1 MRRYETR
8 VLAGVLAGAMAVAMA
23 GCGTSS
29 STGSSAATTKA
40 AGAAASTTTAAA
52 AGSSTTKAADANGK
66 IQLTFWHSMSEA
78 NGQAVQALVDDF
90 NNSQDEIYV
99 NAEYQGKYDDVK
111 TKMSAALQSGKD
123 QLPDIVQM
131 YDIGTKYMVDSGLVV
146 PVEDMFQTTGY
157 DPNTIM
163 GIVKSYYTVD
173 GKQYSMPLNVST
185 PMLYYNKD
193 AFKKAGLDPE
203 KAPATWEEV
212 KEDAKAIQESGACR
226 YGYAQAIYGWFFEQ
240 EIATLGQ
247 DYGDND
253 NGRSG
258 NVTKVMWNENGSA
271 KKIMDNWM
279 DLINSGYAGNYGQ
292 VTGDTQ
298 TAFFAGQV
306 GMIIESTAILK
317 NAINNSQFE
326 IGTGYLPRFS
336 DAPDDG
342 GVIIGGASLWL
353 MDTGNT
359 EKEQAA
365 WKFLEFTTKAEEQSK
380 FSQGTGYFAIN
391 EKAYDLDDMK
401 SYLAQYPGFET
412 AINQLKDSPV
422 NTHTAGV
429 LSGVAAENRKT
440 FQNYMEE
447 VINGSKTVDEAI
459 TACEKECN
467 DAIAKYNTST
477 GK

>member
-1 MRRYETR
+1 MRKNGTR
-8 VLAGVLAGAMAVAMA
+8 VLAGVLAGTMAAALA
-23 GCGTSS
+23 GCGSGSGS
-29 STGSSAATTKA
+29 STGTSGTTTKA
-40 AGAAASTTTAAA
+40 AAGATTTTVASGASTTK
-52 AGSSTTKAADANGK
+52 SADASGK

-131 YDIGTKYMVDSGLVV
+131 YDIGTKYMVDSGLVI
-146 PVEDMFQTTGY
+146 PVEDMFSTTGY

-203 KAPATWEEV
+203 KAPTTWEEV

-247 DYGDND
+247 DYGDNE

-258 NVTKVMWNENGSA
+258 NVTKVMWNENGAA

-279 DLINSGYAGNYGQ
+279 DLLNSGYAGNYGQ

-306 GMIIESTAILK
+306 GMIIESTAILR

-342 GVIIGGASLWL
+342 GRAV
-353 MDTGNT
+353 
-359 EKEQAA
+359 
-365 WKFLEFTTKAEEQSK
+365 
-380 FSQGTGYFAIN
+380 
-391 EKAYDLDDMK
+391 DLR
-401 SYLAQYPGFET
+401 
-412 AINQLKDSPV
+412 
-422 NTHTAGV
+422 HHRAGSRQRI
-429 LSGVAAENRKT
+429 L
-440 FQNYMEE
+440 
-447 VINGSKTVDEAI
+447 
-459 TACEKECN
+459 
-467 DAIAKYNTST
+467 
-477 GK
+477 

>member
-1 MRRYETR
+1 MRRYGTR
-8 VLAGVLAGAMAVAMA
+8 VLAAVMAGTMAAALA
-23 GCGTSS
+23 GCGSS
-29 STGSSAATTKA
+29 SSGSTT
-40 AGAAASTTTAAA
+40 AAASGSTTTTAAS
-52 AGSSTTKAADANGK
+52 GSTTTSASSASSDGK
-66 IQLTFWHSMSEA
+66 IQLTFWHSMSET

-131 YDIGTKYMVDSGLVV
+131 YDIGTKYMVDSGLVI
-146 PVEDMFQTTGY
+146 PVEDMFSTTGY
-157 DPNTIM
+157 DPDTIM
-163 GIVKSYYTVD
+163 SIVKSYYTVD

-193 AFKKAGLDPE
+193 AFEAAGLDPDT
-203 KAPATWEEV
+203 PPTTWEEV
-212 KEDAKAIQESGACR
+212 KEYAQKIQESGACR

-240 EIATLGQ
+240 EIATLGE

-258 NVTKVMWNENGSA
+258 NVTKVMWNENGTA

-292 VTGDTQ
+292 TTGDTQ

-317 NAINNSQFE
+317 NAINNSDFE

-353 MDTGNT
+353 MDTGDT
-359 EKEQAA
+359 EREEAA
-365 WKFLEFTTKAEEQSK
+365 WKFLEFTTSAEEQSK

-391 EKAYDLDDMK
+391 EDAYELDDMK
-401 SYLAQYPGFET
+401 SYLEQYPGFET

-429 LSGVAAENRKT
+429 LSGVAAENRKS

-447 VINGSKTVDEAI
+447 VINGTKTVDEAI
-459 TACEKECN
+459 AACEEECN
-467 DAIAKYNTST
+467 AAITNYNTST
-477 GK
+477 GS